1 MLRFL
6 FWGEDMRNITNA
18 IGLTIL
24 LGLTGCELA
33 ADPDT
38 LTGTYRR
45 PDSQEM
51 LILRK
56 DGTAI
61 LRNRPGKEGD
71 IVVKWSRYKS
81 NDKYDCTWL
90 DFEPIDSRGIEWHTC
105 ANRILVRDTVFI
117 GHPDADPDESDSFY
131 EKVK

>member
-1 MLRFL
+1 VLRF
-6 FWGEDMRNITNA
+6 FFGGSMRIA
-18 IGLTIL
+18 KAVISLTIL
-24 LGLTGCELA
+24 LGLAGCEIA

-61 LRNRPGKEGD
+61 LRNRPGSEGD

-81 NDKYDCTWL
+81 NDEYDCTWL
-90 DFEPIDSRGIEWHTC
+90 DFEPIDARGIEWHTC
-105 ANRILVRDTVFI
+105 ANRIPVRDTVFI
-117 GHPDADPDESDSFY
+117 GHPDADPDESASFY